1 MREAIMKRARPG
13 DTTAHGASPAPPR
26 PVRLAAAAAVL
37 ACVAAAAGCASSGSS
52 ATTPQP
58 SPKVTAASSSPAP
71 SSAAPSSAAGASTP
85 AAAPSPTLTPPAS
98 AAPACRTSSLTV
110 KLGTGEGYAGG
121 VYQVIE
127 FANASSAACTLYG
140 YPGVSLVTG
149 PPYKQVGLAAERDA
163 TVPVK
168 LVTLAPGG
176 TATAVLQIVDALNFG
191 ASTCGPVKATYLK
204 VYPPNQ
210 TAPVYLPDASY
221 GCSEGVQTLYISAV
235 QASGQMHPGT
245 GG

>member
-1 MREAIMKRARPG
+1 MKRARPG
-13 DTTAHGASPAPPR
+13 DTTARGASPATPGPG
-26 PVRLAAAAAVL
+26 RLAAAAAVL

-71 SSAAPSSAAGASTP
+71 SSPAGASTP
-85 AAAPSPTLTPPAS
+85 AAAPSPTLTPPPS
-98 AAPACRTSSLTV
+98 AAPACPTSSLTV

-127 FANASSAACTLYG
+127 FANASTAACTLYG

-149 PPYKQVGLAAERDA
+149 SPYKQIGLAAKRDA

-204 VYPPNQ
+204 IYPPNQ
-210 TAPVYLPDASY
+210 TTPVYLPDAAY
-221 GCSEGVQTLYISAV
+221 GCSDSVQTLYISAV
-235 QASGQMHPGT
+235 QASGHMHPGT